1 LVFYTLDFYIRILY
15 LNFNLVTPQFVQEVK
30 VKLGKTKMFK
40 TPNKYLLLFLVLAFS
55 FVFRVLLMLWATY
68 PPGADIGLH
77 ESIIHSITSSGSTN
91 FMWNNYHMGG
101 GLSLTF
107 PGYHIF
113 LSYII
118 LMTGIPDYLAH
129 TLVVSF
135 FSSFIVLCAFL
146 ITRKVWGESTA
157 FIVAFLVAIS
167 RFDVEMLLWAGYPNV
182 ITLMLIPLIFYLY
195 LERKRFSLVPFL
207 TTTSILCGAIFLT
220 HSLSAVMFTGI
231 TFSTVIFVALFSKR
245 IGVPKTHLL
254 IWLLPLFLGAILVSP
269 FLAQAVPAYLSA
281 NSGGVADIQSA
292 LLSTRVLPLE
302 WVIPLFACVI
312 LFFFFS
318 KKYEG
323 NFLTVPAFLLTLW
336 ILVPMIFTQGYLVG
350 FYTDYNRF
358 LYFIILP
365 LIVLI
370 GLGLDHGAGFFARV
384 IDTYLSLTKKMPQ
397 AKKKLNSLRSRLRA
411 RVSRKN
417 IYAGFAL
424 SFLLILF
431 WAVPIFVTPFQGVT
445 VQSFYQTMDAPRYEA
460 IQWARQ
466 NTPVGSIF
474 VSDALYGWWFS
485 GFAERPTLSAVDPQY
500 LALSRE
506 FAPAQF
512 AKNLLDTDY
521 MIDNG
526 LIQVRADG
534 GYIGR
539 HNPNFL
545 AKLNWTYFPYSFLN
559 FNSSKTKI
567 QYRIDDNPQFLYL
580 DTLPVKEMRIENDT
594 EHATISVTKGN
605 EFFNYTQLTT
615 VYRGVRFVDM
625 SITVETKA
633 EGVSLDWIQFLVD
646 SKGKVIQPMR
656 NDTVGLLDVGV
667 KTLGQLIFTQEQPN
681 VEIVNGENP
690 CILELLYNLQGK
702 SKGEIQ
708 ISATAYSVTDDPQ
721 YYQNPAV
728 TADYMNDRITE
739 NLNSY
744 HKQISD
750 LPLDVFNYQ
759 KAMATWNISY
769 IACRDSEVMQ
779 KFVNDPA
786 FSLVFINDEVA
797 IFMVKSSSIQVG
809 KTPSS

>member
-1 LVFYTLDFYIRILY
+1 
-15 LNFNLVTPQFVQEVK
+15 
-30 VKLGKTKMFK
+30 MFK
-40 TPNKYLLLFLVLAFS
+40 TSNKYLVLFLVLAFS
-55 FVFRVLLMLWATY
+55 FVYRVLLMLWATY

-91 FMWNNYHMGG
+91 FMWNNYQMGG
-101 GLSLTF
+101 GISLTF

-113 LSYII
+113 VSYVI

-146 ITRKVWGESTA
+146 IARKVWGESTA
-157 FIVAFLVAIS
+157 LIVAFLVAIS
-167 RFDVEMLLWAGYPNV
+167 RFDVEMLLWGGYPNV
-182 ITLMLIPLIFYLY
+182 ITLMLIPLVFYLY

-207 TTTSILCGAIFLT
+207 ATTSILCGAIFLT

-231 TFSTVIFVALFSKR
+231 TFSTVILVALFSKR

-318 KKYEG
+318 KKYKG
-323 NFLTVPAFLLTLW
+323 NFFTVPAFLLTLW

-370 GLGLDHGAGFFARV
+370 GVGLDHGAGFFARV
-384 IDTYLSLTKKMPQ
+384 IDTYLSLTKKIPQ
-397 AKKKLNSLRSRLRA
+397 AKKKINSVRARLRA

-460 IQWARQ
+460 MQWARQ

-500 LALSRE
+500 LALARE
-506 FAPAQF
+506 FAPAQV

-567 QYRIDDNPQFLYL
+567 QYRIGGTPYFSYL
-580 DTLPVKEMRIENDT
+580 DQLPVKDMRIENDT
-594 EHATISVTKGN
+594 EHATIFVTKGN

-615 VYRGVRFVDM
+615 VYRGVRFVNM
-625 SITVETKA
+625 SITVETTV

-656 NDTVGLLDVGV
+656 DDTVGLLDEGV
-667 KTLGQLIFTQEQPN
+667 KALGQLIFNQEQPN

-690 CILELLYNLQGK
+690 CILELLYSLQGK

-708 ISATAYSVTDDPQ
+708 ISATAYSVTDDLQ
-721 YYQNPAV
+721 YYQDPAV
-728 TADYMNDRITE
+728 TADYMNKIITD

-744 HKQISD
+744 QQQISD
-750 LPLDVFNYQ
+750 LPLEVFNYQ
-759 KAMATWNISY
+759 KAMTAWNISY
-769 IACRDSEVMQ
+769 IACRDSEVMP

-786 FSLVFINDEVA
+786 FSFVFINDEVA
-797 IFMVKSSSIQVG
+797 IFMVKSSS
-809 KTPSS
+809 S